1 MNGNRLSLITFIAV
15 CLIAIACAAPSAVSA
30 ASGSGARIRIGLAY
44 GSGAPA
50 SCEISSDSGFVLGI
64 HGADGFRAGLP
75 LPAYTRLI
83 VSAAGDRITLY
94 ADGVLVSDDI
104 GPGTCIMPHEYA
116 SGALI
121 AYGGAQYRGGL
132 SFRPNSGNTFNVI
145 NNLSIEEY
153 LYGVI
158 NSEMGYKNPSEALKA
173 QAVAARS
180 FAMLNMDAHEGD
192 GFDMCATA
200 HCQVYK
206 GYADEHAETTA
217 AVNDTAGLMLYSGGV
232 PVSGNYFKNSGGHT
246 QNSED
251 VWSSAEPHLRGVR
264 DEYSPPYTWGGQLS
278 FRELRTLLSPAGE
291 DVGDITSVSRG
302 ARNAVGHVLA
312 VTITGER
319 GSVTLEKNNIRTVL
333 GASVIK
339 SLNFTFGGAPPP
351 VPQTPAVYAV
361 GEGAAQALADD
372 VSVVSA
378 AGTVGVLDMADA
390 VIQGASG
397 RAYVS
402 EGSDTAGG
410 ARPEG
415 SETAT
420 GGSLTFTGSGYGHGV
435 GMPQDSAIEMAKLG
449 FDFRQILTKYV
460 TGVEIR

>member
-1 MNGNRLSLITFIAV
+1 
-15 CLIAIACAAPSAVSA
+15 
-30 ASGSGARIRIGLAY
+30 
-44 GSGAPA
+44 
-50 SCEISSDSGFVLGI
+50 
-64 HGADGFRAGLP
+64 
-75 LPAYTRLI
+75 
-83 VSAAGDRITLY
+83 
-94 ADGVLVSDDI
+94 
-104 GPGTCIMPHEYA
+104 MPHDYA

-121 AYGGAQYRGGL
+121 AFGGAQYRGGL

-158 NSEMGYKNPSEALKA
+158 NSEMGYKNPGEALKA

-180 FAMLNMDAHEGD
+180 FAMLNMDAHAGD

-217 AVNDTAGLMLYSGGV
+217 AVKDTAGLMLYSGGV

-251 VWSSAEPHLRGVR
+251 VWSSAEAHLRGVR

-278 FRELRTLLSPAGE
+278 FRELRTLLLATGK
-291 DVGDITSVSRG
+291 DVGDIASISIDERSAG
-302 ARNAVGHVLA
+302 GHVLA
-312 VTITGER
+312 VTITGDR

-339 SLNFTFGGAPPP
+339 SLNFAFGGALPPA
-351 VPQTPAVYAV
+351 PQSPAIYAV
-361 GEGAAQALADD
+361 GEGVTQALTDD

-378 AGTVGVLDMADA
+378 GGTVGILNMADA

-397 RAYVS
+397 RAYAS
-402 EGSDTAGG
+402 EGLDTAGG
-410 ARPEG
+410 ARPAG
-415 SETAT
+415 SEVTT
-420 GGSLTFTGSGYGHGV
+420 GGSVAFTGSGYGHGV

-449 FDFRQILTKYV
+449 FDFRQILTKYF